1 MMRNSKI
8 QIGNYQK
15 GGKKID
21 DGIGEIAYA
30 TIPQGISSNGY
41 PVRVEGDILYAYV
54 VGEKGEP
61 LKEAPDGDD
70 IGYVTA
76 FVI

>member
-8 QIGNYQK
+8 TVGKYHK
-15 GGKKID
+15 GGKKIS
-21 DGIGEIAYA
+21 DGIGEISYA
-30 TIPQGISSNGY
+30 VIPQGVSSNGY
-41 PVRVEGDILYAYV
+41 PIRVEGDTLYAYV
-54 VGEKGEP
+54 TGKESGP